1 LLGGELMAKI
11 GYARVSTKEQNLD
24 LQIEYLNNNGV
35 DNGLI
40 FIDKGVSGTVAP
52 AQRDGFKQLLQ
63 KARSGDT
70 LVVYKL
76 DRISRKYDDVQDV
89 IKTLKDSGLNF
100 EIGGLPNRI
109 NTGNKLMDKALT
121 DMLLN
126 LLGYVAENERAYIKE
141 RQRDGIEL
149 AKKQGRFKG
158 KPKKYSANS
167 KDKYGRYIYNQIV
180 EDLNNGMSCNAV
192 RLKHDV
198 GVGTVQRI
206 KKEIKSKRKDD

>member
-1 LLGGELMAKI
+1 MAKI

-40 FIDKGVSGTVAP
+40 FIDKGVSGTIAP

-89 IKTLKDSGLNF
+89 IKTLKDMGLNF
-100 EIGGLPNRI
+100 EIGGLPNI

-126 LLGYVAENERAYIKE
+126 LLGYVAENERAFIKE

-180 EDLNNGMSCNAV
+180 EDLKSGMSCNAV

-206 KKEIKSKRKDD
+206 NKEIKSKEVQ

>member
-1 LLGGELMAKI
+1 MAKI

-40 FIDKGVSGTVAP
+40 FIDKGVSGTIAP

-89 IKTLKDSGLNF
+89 IKTLKDMGLNF
-100 EIGGLPNRI
+100 EIGGLPNI

-126 LLGYVAENERAYIKE
+126 LLGYVAENERAFIKE

-180 EDLNNGMSCNAV
+180 EDLKSGMSCNAV

-206 KKEIKSKRKDD
+206 KKEIKSNEVL

>member
-1 LLGGELMAKI
+1 MAKI

-40 FIDKGVSGTVAP
+40 FIDKGVSGTIAP
-52 AQRDGFKQLLQ
+52 AQREGFKQLLQ

-89 IKTLKDSGLNF
+89 IKTLKDMGLNF
-100 EIGGLPNRI
+100 EIGGLPNI

-158 KPKKYSANS
+158 KPRKYSANS
-167 KDKYGRYIYNQIV
+167 KDKYGRYVYNQIV
-180 EDLNNGMSCNAV
+180 EDLKSGMSCNAV

-206 KKEIKSKRKDD
+206 NKEIKSKEVQ

>member
-1 LLGGELMAKI
+1 MAKI

-40 FIDKGVSGTVAP
+40 FIDKGVSGTIAP

-89 IKTLKDSGLNF
+89 IKTLKDMGLNF
-100 EIGGLPNRI
+100 EIGGLPNI

-126 LLGYVAENERAYIKE
+126 LLGYVAENERAFIKE

-158 KPKKYSANS
+158 KPRKYSANS
-167 KDKYGRYIYNQIV
+167 KDKYGRYVYNQIV
-180 EDLNNGMSCNAV
+180 EDLKSGMSCNAV

-206 KKEIKSKRKDD
+206 KNEIKSKEVL

>member
-1 LLGGELMAKI
+1 MAKI

-24 LQIEYLNNNGV
+24 LQIEYLENNGV
-35 DNGLI
+35 DKGLI
-40 FIDKGVSGTVAP
+40 FLDKGVSGTIVP
-52 AQRDGFKQLLQ
+52 SQRDGFKQLLQ

-89 IKTLKDSGLNF
+89 IKTLKDMGLNF
-100 EIGGLPNRI
+100 EIGGLPNI

-126 LLGYVAENERAYIKE
+126 LLGYVAENERAFIKE

-180 EDLNNGMSCNAV
+180 EDLKSGMSCNAV

-206 KKEIKSKRKDD
+206 KKEIK

>member
-1 LLGGELMAKI
+1 MAKI

-40 FIDKGVSGTVAP
+40 FIDKGVSGTIAP

-89 IKTLKDSGLNF
+89 IKTLKDMGLNF
-100 EIGGLPNRI
+100 EIGGLPNI

-126 LLGYVAENERAYIKE
+126 LLGYVAENERAFIKE

-180 EDLNNGMSCNAV
+180 EDLKNGMSCNAV

-206 KKEIKSKRKDD
+206 KKEIKSNEVQ

>member
-1 LLGGELMAKI
+1 MAKI

-89 IKTLKDSGLNF
+89 IKTLKDMGLNF
-100 EIGGLPNRI
+100 EIGGLPNI

-158 KPKKYSANS
+158 KPRKYSANS

-180 EDLNNGMSCNAV
+180 EDLKSGMSCNAV

-206 KKEIKSKRKDD
+206 NKEIKSKEVQ

>member
-1 LLGGELMAKI
+1 MAKI

-24 LQIEYLNNNGV
+24 LQIEYLENNGV

-40 FIDKGVSGTVAP
+40 FIDKGVSGTIAP

-89 IKTLKDSGLNF
+89 IKALKDMGLNF
-100 EIGGLPNRI
+100 EIGGLPNI

-126 LLGYVAENERAYIKE
+126 LLGYVAENERAFIKE

-180 EDLNNGMSCNAV
+180 EDLKSGMSCNAV

-206 KKEIKSKRKDD
+206 AREIKSKEVQ

>member
-1 LLGGELMAKI
+1 MAKI

-40 FIDKGVSGTVAP
+40 FIDKGVSGTIAP

-89 IKTLKDSGLNF
+89 IKTLKDMGLNF
-100 EIGGLPNRI
+100 EIGGLPNI

-126 LLGYVAENERAYIKE
+126 LLGYVAENERAFIKE

-158 KPKKYSANS
+158 KPRKYSANS
-167 KDKYGRYIYNQIV
+167 KDKYGRYVYNQIV
-180 EDLNNGMSCNAV
+180 EDLKSGMSCNAV

-206 KKEIKSKRKDD
+206 KKEIKSNEVL

>member
-1 LLGGELMAKI
+1 MAKI

-24 LQIEYLNNNGV
+24 LQIEYLKNSGV

-100 EIGGLPNRI
+100 EIGGLPNI

-158 KPKKYSANS
+158 KPRKYSANS
-167 KDKYGRYIYNQIV
+167 KDKYGRYVYNQIV
-180 EDLNNGMSCNAV
+180 EDLKSGMSCNAV

-206 KKEIKSKRKDD
+206 NKEIKSKEVQ

>member
-1 LLGGELMAKI
+1 MAKI

-89 IKTLKDSGLNF
+89 IKTLKDMGLNF
-100 EIGGLPNRI
+100 EIGGLPNI

-126 LLGYVAENERAYIKE
+126 LLGYVAENERAFIKE

-167 KDKYGRYIYNQIV
+167 KDKYGRYVYNQIV
-180 EDLNNGMSCNAV
+180 EDLKSGMSCNAV

-206 KKEIKSKRKDD
+206 KKEIKSKEVQ

>member
-1 LLGGELMAKI
+1 MAKI

-24 LQIEYLNNNGV
+24 LQIEYLENNGV

-40 FIDKGVSGTVAP
+40 FIDKGVSGTIAP
-52 AQRDGFKQLLQ
+52 AQREGFKQLLQ

-89 IKTLKDSGLNF
+89 IKTLKDMGLNF
-100 EIGGLPNRI
+100 EIGGLPNI

-126 LLGYVAENERAYIKE
+126 LLGYVAENERAFIKE

-180 EDLNNGMSCNAV
+180 EDLKSGMSCNAV

-206 KKEIKSKRKDD
+206 KKEIKSNEVL

>member
-1 LLGGELMAKI
+1 MAKI

-24 LQIEYLNNNGV
+24 LQIEYLENNGV

-40 FIDKGVSGTVAP
+40 FIDKGVSGTIAP

-89 IKTLKDSGLNF
+89 IKTLKDMGLNF
-100 EIGGLPNRI
+100 EIGGLPNI

-126 LLGYVAENERAYIKE
+126 LLGYVAENERAFIKE

-180 EDLNNGMSCNAV
+180 EDLKSGMSCNAV

-206 KKEIKSKRKDD
+206 KKEIKSKEVQ

>member
-1 LLGGELMAKI
+1 MAKI

-40 FIDKGVSGTVAP
+40 FIDKGVSGTIAP

-89 IKTLKDSGLNF
+89 IKTLKDMGLNF
-100 EIGGLPNRI
+100 EIGGLPNI

-126 LLGYVAENERAYIKE
+126 LLGYVAENERAFIKE

-167 KDKYGRYIYNQIV
+167 KDKYGRYVYNQIV
-180 EDLNNGMSCNAV
+180 EDLKSGMSCNAV

-206 KKEIKSKRKDD
+206 NKEIKSKEVQ

>member
-1 LLGGELMAKI
+1 MAKI

-40 FIDKGVSGTVAP
+40 FIDKGVSGTIAP

-100 EIGGLPNRI
+100 EIGGLPNI

-180 EDLNNGMSCNAV
+180 EDLKSGMSCNAV

-206 KKEIKSKRKDD
+206 KKEIKSKEVQ

>member
-1 LLGGELMAKI
+1 MAKI

-24 LQIEYLNNNGV
+24 LQIEYLENNGV
-35 DNGLI
+35 DKGLI
-40 FIDKGVSGTVAP
+40 FLDKGVSGTIAP

-89 IKTLKDSGLNF
+89 IKTLKDMGLNF
-100 EIGGLPNRI
+100 EIGGLPNI

-126 LLGYVAENERAYIKE
+126 LLGYVAENERAFIKE

-180 EDLNNGMSCNAV
+180 EDLKSGMSCNAV

-206 KKEIKSKRKDD
+206 KKEIKSNEVL

>member
-1 LLGGELMAKI
+1 MAKI

-40 FIDKGVSGTVAP
+40 FIDKGVSGTIAP

-89 IKTLKDSGLNF
+89 IKTLKDMGLNF
-100 EIGGLPNRI
+100 EIGGLPNI

-158 KPKKYSANS
+158 KPRKYSANS
-167 KDKYGRYIYNQIV
+167 KDKYGRYVYNQIV
-180 EDLNNGMSCNAV
+180 EDLKSGMSCNAV

-206 KKEIKSKRKDD
+206 AREIKSNEVT

>member
-1 LLGGELMAKI
+1 MAKI

-89 IKTLKDSGLNF
+89 IKTLKDMGLNF
-100 EIGGLPNRI
+100 EIGGLPNI

-126 LLGYVAENERAYIKE
+126 LLGYVAENERAFIKE

-167 KDKYGRYIYNQIV
+167 KDKYGRYVYNQIV
-180 EDLNNGMSCNAV
+180 EDLKSGMSCNAV

-206 KKEIKSKRKDD
+206 KKEIKSNEVQ

>member
-1 LLGGELMAKI
+1 MAKI
-11 GYARVSTKEQNLD
+11 GYARVSTKEQNLN
-24 LQIEYLNNNGV
+24 LQIEYLKNHGV
-35 DNGLI
+35 EDGLI
-40 FIDKGVSGTVAP
+40 FVDKGVSGTVAP
-52 AQRDGFKQLLQ
+52 EQRGGFKQLLQ

-89 IKTLKDSGLNF
+89 IKTLKDMGLNF
-100 EIGGLPNRI
+100 EIGGLPNI

-180 EDLNNGMSCNAV
+180 EDLKSGMSCNAV
-192 RLKHDV
+192 RLKHEV

-206 KKEIKSKRKDD
+206 AREMEEDNDESNNSKT

>member
-1 LLGGELMAKI
+1 MAKI

-40 FIDKGVSGTVAP
+40 FIDKGVSGTIAP
-52 AQRDGFKQLLQ
+52 AQREGFKQLLQ

-100 EIGGLPNRI
+100 EIGGLPNI

-180 EDLNNGMSCNAV
+180 EDLKSGMSCNAV

-206 KKEIKSKRKDD
+206 AREIKLNEVT

>member
-1 LLGGELMAKI
+1 MAKI

-52 AQRDGFKQLLQ
+52 SQREGFKQLLQ

-100 EIGGLPNRI
+100 EIGGLPNI

-206 KKEIKSKRKDD
+206 KNEIKSNEVL

>member
-1 LLGGELMAKI
+1 MAKI

-24 LQIEYLNNNGV
+24 LQIEYLENNGV
-35 DNGLI
+35 DKGLI
-40 FIDKGVSGTVAP
+40 FLDKGVSGTIAP
-52 AQRDGFKQLLQ
+52 EQRDGFKQLLQ

-89 IKTLKDSGLNF
+89 IKTLKDIGLNF
-100 EIGGLPNRI
+100 EIGGLPNI

-158 KPKKYSANS
+158 KPKKYSAHS

-180 EDLNNGMSCNAV
+180 EDLNSGMSCNAV
-192 RLKHDV
+192 RLKHEV

-206 KKEIKSKRKDD
+206 AREIEEDNNESNNSKT

>member
-1 LLGGELMAKI
+1 MAKI

-40 FIDKGVSGTVAP
+40 FIDKGVSGTIAP
-52 AQRDGFKQLLQ
+52 AQREGFKQLLQ

-100 EIGGLPNRI
+100 EIGGLPNI

-126 LLGYVAENERAYIKE
+126 LLGYVAENERAFIKE

-180 EDLNNGMSCNAV
+180 EDLKSGMSCNAV

-206 KKEIKSKRKDD
+206 AREIKLNEVT

>member
-1 LLGGELMAKI
+1 MAKI

-52 AQRDGFKQLLQ
+52 SQREGFKQLLQ

-89 IKTLKDSGLNF
+89 IKTLKDMGLNF
-100 EIGGLPNRI
+100 EIGGLPNI

-126 LLGYVAENERAYIKE
+126 LLGYVAENERAFIKE

-158 KPKKYSANS
+158 KPRKYSANS
-167 KDKYGRYIYNQIV
+167 KDKYGRYVYNQIV
-180 EDLNNGMSCNAV
+180 EDLKSGMSCNAV

-206 KKEIKSKRKDD
+206 NKEIKSKEVQ

>member
-1 LLGGELMAKI
+1 MAKI

-40 FIDKGVSGTVAP
+40 FIDKGVSGTIAP

-89 IKTLKDSGLNF
+89 IKTLKDMGLNF
-100 EIGGLPNRI
+100 EIGGLPNI

-126 LLGYVAENERAYIKE
+126 LLGYVAENERAFIKE

-158 KPKKYSANS
+158 KPRKYSANS
-167 KDKYGRYIYNQIV
+167 KDKYGRYVYNQIV
-180 EDLNNGMSCNAV
+180 EDLKSGMSCNAV

-206 KKEIKSKRKDD
+206 NKEIKSKEVQ

>member
-1 LLGGELMAKI
+1 MAKI

-40 FIDKGVSGTVAP
+40 FIDKGVSGTIAP

-89 IKTLKDSGLNF
+89 IKTLKDMGLNF
-100 EIGGLPNRI
+100 EIGGLPNI

-126 LLGYVAENERAYIKE
+126 LLGYVAENERAFIKE

-180 EDLNNGMSCNAV
+180 EDLKSGMSCNAV

-206 KKEIKSKRKDD
+206 KKEIKSKEVQ

>member
-1 LLGGELMAKI
+1 MAKI

-40 FIDKGVSGTVAP
+40 FIDKGVSGTIAP
-52 AQRDGFKQLLQ
+52 AQREGFKQLLQ

-100 EIGGLPNRI
+100 EIGGLPNI

-180 EDLNNGMSCNAV
+180 EDLKSGMSCNAV

-206 KKEIKSKRKDD
+206 KKEIKE